1 MTVFRIPIEISAP
14 DKRYGRSART
24 YPSLNAAMDAEGIF
38 PSDKESRVPLIVNGN
53 DQQWAKQSDVFSA
66 SESDPLC
73 PSDWMGTQKSSCFK
87 VYQEKVTND
96 QVRSFLKPF
105 SLFLILFFA

>member
-1 MTVFRIPIEISAP
+1 
-14 DKRYGRSART
+14 
-24 YPSLNAAMDAEGIF
+24 MDAEGIF

-73 PSDWMGTQKSSCFK
+73 PSDWMGTLKSSCFK
-87 VYQEKVTND
+87 VYKKKVTND
-96 QVRSFLKPF
+96 QVSFLNPF
-105 SLFLILFFA
+105 LPFFLCVFA